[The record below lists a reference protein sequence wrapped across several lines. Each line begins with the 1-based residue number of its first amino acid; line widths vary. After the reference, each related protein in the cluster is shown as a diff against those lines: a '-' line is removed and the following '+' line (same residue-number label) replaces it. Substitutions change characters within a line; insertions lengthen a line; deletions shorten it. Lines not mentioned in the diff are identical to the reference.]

1 MPTAPRSERPETAD
15 ERGFGVVEI
24 VVAMF
29 LIGILAVAFLPILV
43 QSVRVTGTNAHLAE
57 ATQVVA
63 QQLERVGAAGSSCS
77 AVKAVTADAPATVET
92 KRGSLQPHL
101 RLNLP
106 STDVCAEPYLRVV
119 QLRVWAS
126 TVGTTD
132 ELAAAETLIV
142 LDAP

>member
-1 MPTAPRSERPETAD
+1 MPTRLKCNPNSCSES
-15 ERGFGVVEI
+15 GFGVVEI

-29 LIGILAVAFLPILV
+29 LIGLLAVAFLPILV
-43 QSVRVTGTNAHLAE
+43 QSVRVSDTNVTIAE

-77 AVKAVTADAPATVET
+77 AVKAVTDSVPAAVET
-92 KRGSLQPHL
+92 KRGFLQPHL

-119 QLRVWAS
+119 QMRVWAS
-126 TVGTTD
+126 PMGSND
-132 ELAAAETLIV
+132 ELAAAETLIL

>member
-1 MPTAPRSERPETAD
+1 MPSRPKRVPEPCD

-43 QSVRVTGTNAHLAE
+43 QSVRVTAANARLTE
-57 ATQVVA
+57 ATQIVA

-77 AVKAVTADAPATVET
+77 AVKAITAIVPAVVSTE
-92 KRGSLQPHL
+92 RGLLQPHL
-101 RLNLP
+101 SLDLP
-106 STDVCAEPYLRVV
+106 VSDVCVEPYLRVV
-119 QLRVWAS
+119 QLRVWVS
-126 TVGTTD
+126 DVGSSE
-132 ELAAAETLIV
+132 ELAAAETLIL

>member
-1 MPTAPRSERPETAD
+1 MPDSLRRSNSCNES
-15 ERGFGVVEI
+15 GFGVVEI

-29 LIGILAVAFLPILV
+29 LLGLLAVAFLPILV
-43 QSVRVTGTNAHLAE
+43 QSVRATDTNVTLAE

-77 AVKAVTADAPATVET
+77 AVKAVTASVPAAVET
-92 KRGSLQPHL
+92 KRGFLQPHL

-126 TVGTTD
+126 AVGSND
-132 ELAAAETLIV
+132 ELAAAETLIL

>member
-1 MPTAPRSERPETAD
+1 MPDSPRRSNSCNEG
-15 ERGFGVVEI
+15 GFGVVEI

-29 LIGILAVAFLPILV
+29 LIGLLAVAFLPILV
-43 QSVRVTGTNAHLAE
+43 QSVRVSDTNVTIAE

-77 AVKAVTADAPATVET
+77 AVKAITASDPAPVATS
-92 KRGSLQPHL
+92 RGSLQPHL

-106 STDVCAEPYLRVV
+106 PTDVCAEPHLRVV

-126 TVGTTD
+126 FSGSND
-132 ELAAAETLIV
+132 ELAAAETLIL

>member
-1 MPTAPRSERPETAD
+1 MPNSPCFERTEPTD
-15 ERGFGVVEI
+15 ECGFGVVEI

-43 QSVRVTGTNAHLAE
+43 QSVRVTATNARLAE

-77 AVKAVTADAPATVET
+77 AVKAITASVPAAVET

-106 STDVCAEPYLRVV
+106 VSDVCAEPYLRVV

-126 TVGTTD
+126 DVGSTE
-132 ELAAAETLIV
+132 ELAAAETLIL

>member
-1 MPTAPRSERPETAD
+1 VQRYDPPKGASMPVSPRRSNSCNEG
-15 ERGFGVVEI
+15 GFGVVEI

-29 LIGILAVAFLPILV
+29 LIGLL
-43 QSVRVTGTNAHLAE
+43 
-57 ATQVVA
+57 A

-77 AVKAVTADAPATVET
+77 AVKAVTESVPAAVET
-92 KRGSLQPHL
+92 KRGFLQPHL

-119 QLRVWAS
+119 QMRVWAS
-126 TVGTTD
+126 AVGSND
-132 ELAAAETLIV
+132 ELAAAETLIL

>member
-1 MPTAPRSERPETAD
+1 MPTRPERTPKLRD

-43 QSVRVTGTNAHLAE
+43 QSVRVTAVNARLAE

-77 AVKAVTADAPATVET
+77 AVKAITAVVPEVVSTE
-92 KRGSLQPHL
+92 RGELQPHL
-101 RLNLP
+101 RLDLP
-106 STDVCAEPYLRVV
+106 QTDVCVEPYLRVV

-126 TVGTTD
+126 DVGSTE
-132 ELAAAETLIV
+132 ELAAAETLIL

>member
-1 MPTAPRSERPETAD
+1 MPTRLKRNPKPCSES
-15 ERGFGVVEI
+15 GFGVVEI

-29 LIGILAVAFLPILV
+29 LIGLLAVAFLPILV
-43 QSVRVTGTNAHLAE
+43 QSVRVSDTNVTIAE

-77 AVKAVTADAPATVET
+77 AVKAVTASVPAAVET
-92 KRGSLQPHL
+92 KRGFLQPHL

-119 QLRVWAS
+119 QMRVWAS
-126 TVGTTD
+126 FVGSND
-132 ELAAAETLIV
+132 ELAAAETLIL

>member
-1 MPTAPRSERPETAD
+1 MPTPLKRNPKPCNEG
-15 ERGFGVVEI
+15 GFGVVEI
-24 VVAMF
+24 VVGMF
-29 LIGILAVAFLPILV
+29 LIGLLAVAFLPILV
-43 QSVRVTGTNAHLAE
+43 QSVRVSDTNVTIAE

-77 AVKAVTADAPATVET
+77 AVKAVTASVPAAVET
-92 KRGSLQPHL
+92 KRGFLQPHL

-119 QLRVWAS
+119 QMRVWAS
-126 TVGTTD
+126 AVGSND
-132 ELAAAETLIV
+132 ELAAAETLIL